1 MSASA
6 AANPA
11 SRGFSLAWL
20 SALTNLFTSLVSR
33 VVGLCAGYRIKKKTL
48 YIAVLER
55 GGFDGR
61 ILWFHVDGRLIC
73 VESVSLCCF
82 RNIRIREDGVLD
94 LPQAG
99 GDYRLLPQVV
109 LASSIAEK
117 AVKQVGRAV

>member
-1 MSASA
+1 M
-6 AANPA
+6 
-11 SRGFSLAWL
+11 
-20 SALTNLFTSLVSR
+20 
-33 VVGLCAGYRIKKKTL
+33 
-48 YIAVLER
+48 LER

-61 ILWFHVDGRLIC
+61 ILWFHVDGRLSC

-109 LASSIAEK
+109 LASSTAEK